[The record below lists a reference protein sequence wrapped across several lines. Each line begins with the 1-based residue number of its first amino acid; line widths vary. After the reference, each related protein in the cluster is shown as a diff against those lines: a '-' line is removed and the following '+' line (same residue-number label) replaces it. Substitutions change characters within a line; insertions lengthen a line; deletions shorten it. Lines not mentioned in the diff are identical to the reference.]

1 MTSLLKN
8 KIFIST
14 RPKNSSG
21 ELAKFLAQ
29 EGATLLEFPLIEI
42 KTLPLYEDEKA
53 FFYRLE
59 KFQWIIFTSPNGVT
73 HFFENL
79 KTLTGSTYLPETLRI
94 GVIGEKTERI
104 VQSFGYAASFVNP
117 GSTADDFSG
126 PFYRSIQNTPTRPNI
141 LLPLGNLA
149 RTIIQEQ
156 LKDVANCTRIN
167 VYKTEIPENFDEN
180 IVRQIKKDQY
190 DMLIFTSPSGIR
202 NFVQVLPASRG
213 KNIRMACIGPV
224 TYREAREN
232 GFKPLVVAEISSAA
246 GIVDSILN
254 YYISET

>member
-1 MTSLLKN
+1 MTSLLKQ

-14 RPKNSSG
+14 RPKSSSG
-21 ELAKFLAQ
+21 ELAKLLAQ
-29 EGATLLEFPLIEI
+29 EGATLFEFPLIKI
-42 KTLPLYEDEKA
+42 KSLPLSEDEKA
-53 FFYRLE
+53 SFYRLE
-59 KFQWIIFTSPNGVT
+59 NFQWIIFTSPNGVT
-73 HFFENL
+73 HFFEDLN
-79 KTLTGSTYLPETLRI
+79 TLTGSTRLPETLQI
-94 GVIGEKTERI
+94 AVIGEKTERV
-104 VQSFGYAASFVNP
+104 VQSFGFTASFVNP

-126 PFYRSIQNTPTRPNI
+126 PFYRIIQNTTTRPNI

-167 VYKTEIPENFDEN
+167 VYKTEIPEKFNEN
-180 IVRQIKKDQY
+180 IVRQIEKDHY

-202 NFVQVLPASRG
+202 NFLQVFPGLGS
-213 KNIRMACIGPV
+213 KNIRMACIGPI

-232 GFKPLVVAEISSAA
+232 GFQPLVVAEKSSAA